1 MRKIITTQAHY
12 TPVTWGI
19 MDREGEITAYIKF
32 VRTDADT
39 SYIVY
44 GDDADVYKEFEE
56 DGFTKTKTVSSYA
69 EGYRWLKENAEDSL
83 EADYD

>member
-1 MRKIITTQAHY
+1 MLKIITTQAHY

-39 SYIVY
+39 SYMVY
-44 GDDADVYKEFEE
+44 GDDADAYKEFEE
-56 DGFTKTKTVSSYA
+56 DGL
-69 EGYRWLKENAEDSL
+69 RRPRP
-83 EADYD
+83 